1 MNNINGKESSITAT
15 DNADNNNI
23 LPSIRP
29 LCDFKMPVPET
40 DDPYCLFQN
49 RWLNKGNCGLLI
61 STSGIG
67 KSAFVMQAAVH
78 WGKGESMLGIR
89 PTRPLKTLIIQA
101 EDDDYD
107 IVCFR
112 NGTRTGLAMEYN
124 LDNRSIM
131 EAEKNVLIGTACGL
145 TDTDFFSWL
154 SGAIQ
159 ACRPDLV
166 LINPLHAFFGGNLNE
181 SQSCSKFLR
190 QGLDPIIKA
199 NETKC
204 GAIIVHHTGKPK
216 ESSGNTLSY
225 LGSGS
230 AELTNYPRSIL
241 SIVPHKNLEG
251 VFELVGAK
259 HGDRLNW
266 RNSTGL
272 LTTRKVICYA
282 NKLPRYA
289 DKGRVIY
296 WVEPT
301 PEELANISAHQ
312 NHMMG
317 DGSPAREVSQMSL
330 KKANDKGLEENALA
344 LVKYVKSNPSG
355 TITNKSLREHAA
367 TQWMTQAF
375 RSAVKEFENIRSNH
389 GIGKDSGYY
398 THNATEDKQTE

>member
-1 MNNINGKESSITAT
+1 MKDNKSPAMT
-15 DNADNNNI
+15 DNTNHNGI
-23 LPSIRP
+23 LPLIRP
-29 LCDFKMPVPET
+29 LCDIKMPASDV
-40 DDPYCLFQN
+40 DDPDCLFQN

-78 WGKGESMLGIR
+78 WGNGESMLGIR
-89 PTRPLKTLIIQA
+89 PTRPLKTLIVQA

-112 NGTRTGLAMEYN
+112 NGTRTGLAIEYN

-131 EAEKNVLIGTACGL
+131 EAERNVLIGATCGL
-145 TDTDFFSWL
+145 TDDDFFTWL
-154 SGAIQ
+154 SGTIQ
-159 ACRPDLV
+159 VCQPDLV
-166 LINPLHAFFGGNLNE
+166 IINPLHAFFGGNLND

-199 NETKC
+199 SETKC

-216 ESSGNTLSY
+216 ESSGNILSY
-225 LGSGS
+225 IGNGS

-241 SIVPHKNLEG
+241 SIMPHKNLEG

-266 RNSTGL
+266 QNPIGL
-272 LTTRKVICYA
+272 HTTHKAICYA

-296 WVEPT
+296 WIEPT
-301 PEELANISAHQ
+301 SEELAYVSAHQ
-312 NHMMG
+312 KHTMG
-317 DGSPAREVSQMSL
+317 DGSHAREVSQMSL
-330 KKANDKGLEENALA
+330 KKANDKGDAENALA

-367 TQWMTQAF
+367 TKWMTQAS
-375 RSAVKEFENIRSNH
+375 RNAVKEFENIKNNH

-398 THNATEDKQTE
+398 THNAKDDKQAV

>member
-1 MNNINGKESSITAT
+1 MKKINEEEPSVMTSNMNQNG
-15 DNADNNNI
+15 I
-23 LPSIRP
+23 LPLIRP
-29 LCDFKMPVPET
+29 LCDIKMPAMDV
-40 DDPYCLFQN
+40 DDPDCLFQN

-78 WGKGESMLGIR
+78 WGKGESTPGIR
-89 PTRPLKTLIIQA
+89 PTHPLKTLIVQA

-112 NGTRTGLAMEYN
+112 DGSRIGLAMEYN

-131 EAEKNVLIGTACGL
+131 EAEKNVLIGTSCGL
-145 TDTDFFSWL
+145 TDDDFFAWL
-154 SGAIQ
+154 SDTVQ
-159 ACRPDLV
+159 VYRPDLV
-166 LINPLHAFFGGNLNE
+166 IINPLHAFFGGNLNE

-199 NETKC
+199 SETKC

-216 ESSGNTLSY
+216 ETSANMLSY
-225 LGSGS
+225 GGNGS

-241 SIVPHKNLEG
+241 SIMPHKNLKG
-251 VFELVGAK
+251 VFELGGAK

-266 RNSTGL
+266 RNSLGHIVTS
-272 LTTRKVICYA
+272 KMICYA

-301 PEELANISAHQ
+301 SEELAYVSAHQ
-312 NHMMG
+312 KHTVG
-317 DGSPAREVSQMSL
+317 DGSPAREVSQVSL

-344 LVKYVKSNPSG
+344 LVKHVKSNTSG

-367 TQWMTQAF
+367 TKWMTQAA
-375 RSAVKEFENIRSNH
+375 RSAVKVFENIRNNH
-389 GIGKDSGYY
+389 GIGKDGKYY
-398 THNATEDKQTE
+398 THNAQEGNN

>member
-1 MNNINGKESSITAT
+1 MKKINEEEPSVMTSNMNQNGILSSIK
-15 DNADNNNI
+15 
-23 LPSIRP
+23 P
-29 LCDFKMPVPET
+29 LCDFKTPVADT
-40 DDPYCLFQN
+40 DDPDCLFQN
-49 RWLNKGNCGLLI
+49 RWLNKGNCGLLL
-61 STSGIG
+61 SGSGIG
-67 KSAFVMQAAVH
+67 KSAWTMQSAVQ
-78 WGKGESMLGIR
+78 WGKGDAMLGIW
-89 PTRPLKTLIIQA
+89 PTRPLKTLIVQA

-112 NGTRTGLAMEYN
+112 NGTRTGLAVEN
-124 LDNRSIM
+124 SLDTRSII
-131 EAEKNVLIGTACGL
+131 EAEKNVLVGTACGL
-145 TDTDFFSWL
+145 TDADFFSWL

-166 LINPLHAFFGGNLNE
+166 IINPLHAFFGGNLNE

-199 NETKC
+199 TETKC

-216 ESSGNTLSY
+216 EPSGNILSY
-225 LGSGS
+225 IGNGS

-241 SIVPHKNLEG
+241 SIIPHKNLEG

-266 RNSTGL
+266 RNSAGL

-317 DGSPAREVSQMSL
+317 SSSPAREVSQMSL
-330 KKANDKGLEENALA
+330 KKANDKGLEENALT
-344 LVKYVKSNPSG
+344 LIKYVKSEPSKS
-355 TITNKSLREHAA
+355 INNKSLREYAA
-367 TQWMTQAF
+367 AQWITQAA
-375 RSAVKEFENIRSNH
+375 RSAVKEFENIKNNH

-398 THNATEDKQTE
+398 THNAKDDKQAV